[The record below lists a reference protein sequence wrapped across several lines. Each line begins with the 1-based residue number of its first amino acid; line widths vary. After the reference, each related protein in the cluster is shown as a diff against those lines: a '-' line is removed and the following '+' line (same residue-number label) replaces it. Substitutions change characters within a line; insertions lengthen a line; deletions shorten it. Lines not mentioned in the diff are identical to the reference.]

1 MKAARGRAS
10 FSAQRVVGA
19 LALIVVTVA
28 LAKASQYA
36 AVSRLGPA
44 IGFDAASLLG
54 VAPVVIVAAGVRRH
68 WRRPRTTASADYPT
82 R

>member
-1 MKAARGRAS
+1 MEAARGRAS
-10 FSAQRVVGA
+10 FSAQRVVDA
-19 LALIVVTVA
+19 LAFIVVTVA

-36 AVSRLGPA
+36 AVSRIGPA

-54 VAPVVIVAAGVRRH
+54 AGPVVTVAAIMQRR
-68 WRRPRTTASADYPT
+68 RRRLRTTAFADYST

>member
-10 FSAQRVVGA
+10 SSAQRVVGA
-19 LALIVVTVA
+19 LAFIVVTVA

-36 AVSRLGPA
+36 AVSQLGPA

-54 VAPVVIVAAGVRRH
+54 AAPVVIVAAIMQRR
-68 WRRPRTTASADYPT
+68 RRRLRATASTDYPT

>member
-1 MKAARGRAS
+1 MKAARSGAS
-10 FSAQRVVGA
+10 YSAQRVVGA
-19 LALIVVTVA
+19 LTYIVVTVA

-36 AVSRLGPA
+36 AVSRIGPA

-54 VAPVVIVAAGVRRH
+54 AAPVVIVAAIMQRRR
-68 WRRPRTTASADYPT
+68 RRPRATPSADYPT